1 MMVIFDIDGYVLCNP
16 RQLSENTPN
25 TVWRPYLS
33 KNVTHSSR
41 TTPYL
46 CYDLTTLEL

>member
-1 MMVIFDIDGYVLCNP
+1 MVMYYVILVNF
-16 RQLSENTPN
+16 QKTHTN

-46 CYDLTTLEL
+46 CYDLTTIEL

>member
-1 MMVIFDIDGYVLCNP
+1 MVMYYVILVNFQKTQQIQCG
-16 RQLSENTPN
+16 
-25 TVWRPYLS
+25 RPYLS

>member
-1 MMVIFDIDGYVLCNP
+1 MMVILMVMYYVILVNF
-16 RQLSENTPN
+16 QKTHTN